1 MKLTNIGNSN
11 YLQVSKIVVIAD
23 NDTNPIRRLI
33 SEAKERGKYIDTTR
47 GKKTLSVI
55 VTDSGQVIASSVD
68 RRTIAKRIEEGY

>member
-1 MKLTNIGNSN
+1 MKMTNIGNSN

>member
-1 MKLTNIGNSN
+1 MTNIGNSN

>member
-1 MKLTNIGNSN
+1 MKMTNIGNSN

-33 SEAKERGKYIDTTR
+33 SEAKESGKFIDTTR